1 MLTEVQAPKV
11 HAWIYMNKYEE
22 KLIKELKILENEIKM
37 NENLR
42 NRDGNSL

>member
-1 MLTEVQAPKV
+1 MLTEVKALKV
-11 HAWIYMNKYEE
+11 HAWINMNKHEE
-22 KLIKELKILENEIKM
+22 KLIKELKILGNEIKM